1 MKRMLAGA
9 VLGIVSVTVA
19 QADPCSGKAAAGI
32 VAYDRTEREALAL
45 VLNQCGR
52 PVRVEMLVIASNHDG
67 FAVAKMPV
75 NVVVA
80 KSTPLSVVTIDLPF
94 VQSAVTEV
102 GYVAEV
108 RNVVA
113 MGYPPEFAAVTT
125 KTAEH
130 MVKQ

>member
-1 MKRMLAGA
+1 MKRMLVGA
-9 VLGIVSVTVA
+9 VLGIVSVAA

-52 PVRVEMLVIASNHDG
+52 PVRVEMLVIARNGDG
-67 FAVAKMPV
+67 FIVAKTPV
-75 NVVVA
+75 STVVA
-80 KSTPLSVVTIDLPF
+80 KTTPLSVAIIDLPF

-102 GYVAEV
+102 EYVAEV
-108 RNVVA
+108 QDTVA
-113 MGYPPEFAAVTT
+113 MGYPPEFAAVPTEP
-125 KTAEH
+125 AAH